1 MNSSKRLAS
10 TPGIGRWPPMRYTA
24 SIASVKKTRFRR
36 SGIRKTLAIASKNFM
51 AYFSSLLLGLGCLGL
66 LVFSPAVL
74 SPLFSVFLAFLGSP
88 ASAPSVLGADA
99 WGVSAA
105 GAADLGFRIL
115 S

>member
-36 SGIRKTLAIASKNFM
+36 SGIRKTLAIASRNFM
-51 AYFSSLLLGLGCLGL
+51 AYFSSLLLGLACFGL

-74 SPLFSVFLAFLGSP
+74 SPLFSFLAFLGSL
-88 ASAPSVLGADA
+88 ASAPSALGADA
-99 WGVSAA
+99 WGDSTA
-105 GAADLGFRIL
+105 GAADLGF
-115 S
+115 